1 MKLFLLVLSGL
12 AYGIVTGLIFHRY
25 SNHPALR
32 RAFSRILAHI
42 LEFRLFID
50 EPRLIFRAQRD
61 LVRANMALLRAVA
74 IPLFAA
80 IALLAVSWAP
90 LQAQF
95 GQALLEP
102 GAVQLV
108 SVKSVSPGIDLVAPF
123 GVAVETPA
131 LRLPE
136 ESATVWRVR
145 ALSPVSGEF
154 RTRPDGLPVRL
165 HSKPAQYLGVS
176 WLWTF
181 GLASMVGWVLWE
193 PGTAIA
199 KDATAPNRA
208 SLDRTSSPKS
218 GTA

>member
-1 MKLFLLVLSGL
+1 MKLFLLVLSGV
-12 AYGIVTGLIFHRY
+12 AYGIATGWIFHRY
-25 SNHPALR
+25 SNYPALR
-32 RAFSRILAHI
+32 RAFSRSLAHI

-61 LVRANMALLRAVA
+61 LVRANMALLKAVA
-74 IPLFAA
+74 IPLFAVV
-80 IALLAVSWAP
+80 ALLAAMWSP
-90 LQAQF
+90 LEAQF
-95 GQALLEP
+95 GQAPLEP

-136 ESATVWRVR
+136 EGATVWRVR

-154 RTRPDGLPVRL
+154 RTRPEGLPVEIN
-165 HSKPAQYLGVS
+165 SGPAQHLGVS

-181 GLASMVGWVLWE
+181 GVASMVGSVGAW
-193 PGTAIA
+193 
-199 KDATAPNRA
+199 NRY
-208 SLDRTSSPKS
+208 R
-218 GTA
+218 